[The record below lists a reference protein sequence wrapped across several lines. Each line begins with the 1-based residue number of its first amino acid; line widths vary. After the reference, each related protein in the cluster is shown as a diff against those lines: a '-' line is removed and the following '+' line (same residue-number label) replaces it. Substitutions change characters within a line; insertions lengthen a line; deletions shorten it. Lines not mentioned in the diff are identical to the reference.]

1 MSNKAV
7 PMHEIAGKPQD
18 NITMNPVEEEMFS
31 DFEISNE
38 SRKLLRESRSQA
50 MFLTKIAGLMVFA
63 SLFPVGVNLFIIF
76 QQIAAKTLYRSM
88 NMDVMTWVYLGLAI
102 FVSLLGGCMNRFL
115 AKLQP
120 ILFLLFCV
128 FSGLTFFGL
137 FWFFNN
143 TNESAYE
150 YSGHYVIIIGFC
162 LCAMSMGYLFST
174 LIRVRNI
181 SYSVLA
187 GLFFMPVFVIIALVV
202 CANVFTVHTMKAY
215 QYTLVGLAF
224 SMIGLYIS
232 LNSKFML
239 TLRLEKYYEN
249 EIAYGFFC
257 MKTDILLFFW
267 IDLCKT
273 IFGKKKKKNRRR
285 PEIRGSQELA

>member
-1 MSNKAV
+1 MSNRAV
-7 PMHEIAGKPQD
+7 PTHEIAGKPQD
-18 NITMNPVEEEMFS
+18 DLTINPVEEEMFS
-31 DFEISNE
+31 EMEDSEE
-38 SRKLLRESRSQA
+38 SKYLLRESRSQA

-76 QQIAAKTLYRSM
+76 KQIDAKILYRSM

-102 FVSLLGGCMNRFL
+102 FVSLLGGCMNKFL
-115 AKLQP
+115 AKLQA
-120 ILFLLFCV
+120 ILYLLFCV
-128 FSGLTFFGL
+128 FSALTFFGL
-137 FWFFNN
+137 FWYFNT

-187 GLFFMPVFVIIALVV
+187 GIFFMPVFVIIALVV

-215 QYTLVGLAF
+215 QYTLVGFFF
-224 SMIGLYIS
+224 SLIGLYIS

-239 TLRLEKYYEN
+239 TLRLEKYYEH
-249 EIAYGFFC
+249 EIVYGFFC
-257 MKTDILLFFW
+257 MKTDIFLFFW
-267 IDLCKT
+267 IDLCKS
-273 IFGKKKKKNRRR
+273 IFGKKKKKNKRR
-285 PEIRGSQELA
+285 PVIRGAQELA